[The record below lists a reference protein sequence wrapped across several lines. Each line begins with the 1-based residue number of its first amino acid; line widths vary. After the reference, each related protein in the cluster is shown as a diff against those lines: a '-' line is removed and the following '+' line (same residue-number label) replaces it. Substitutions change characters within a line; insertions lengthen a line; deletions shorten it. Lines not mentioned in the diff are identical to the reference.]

1 MATTPTTPTMHETA
15 EYVTS
20 LRHLTQVLS
29 IAWSL
34 IVSERATRSREI
46 SRLLAAVREFQTCF
60 PVTFQI
66 SVRDSLMSSRYL
78 FMRIAHP
85 SSPSLVLLNRFLQTI
100 SQVSI
105 ESLLCDDN
113 TVPEC
118 RICLNPFTEKMAQAA
133 LINNNGENQ
142 PCSADPP
149 AETVDST
156 ENPVRLPCGHVFCKK
171 CTYQWIITSCQ
182 GGNQPKCPLCNAV
195 LEGIINPLTVGG
207 ELYVQEI
214 TLLCSKTFN
223 LGSEEINGLVDQLTA

>member
-1 MATTPTTPTMHETA
+1 MTETA
-15 EYVTS
+15 EYITS
-20 LRHLTQVLS
+20 LRHLTQVLAD
-29 IAWSL
+29 AWSL
-34 IVSERATRSREI
+34 IVSEPATRSREI
-46 SRLLAAVREFQTCF
+46 SRLHAALREFQTSF

-66 SVRDSLMSSRYL
+66 IVRDSLTSSRYL
-78 FMRIAHP
+78 FMRIAHS

-100 SQVSI
+100 PQVSI

-118 RICLNPFTEKMAQAA
+118 RICLNPFTEKMAQAP

-142 PCSADPP
+142 PCSAEPP

-171 CTYQWIITSCQ
+171 CIYEWITISCQ

-195 LEGIINPLTVGG
+195 LEGSINPLTVGG
-207 ELYVQEI
+207 ELHVQVITVLCPEI
-214 TLLCSKTFN
+214 FD
-223 LGSEEINGLVDQLTA
+223 LGEEINGLVNQLSA